1 MSILRCLVEYKLI
14 CVFEGDFHLRI
25 FRVRSQNTD
34 KTGFDYNVGSHAK
47 NSVAL
52 EHK

>member
-14 CVFEGDFHLRI
+14 CAFEGDFYLTI

-34 KTGFDYNVGSHAK
+34 KTGFVYNVGSHAK